1 MNTTRID
8 QACYDRGCACYDDR
22 DKGESVEVVA
32 LDEERKRCA
41 AIVRRAIV
49 RNKDNIMHV
58 QILKR
63 VLEKIVNPRKK

>member
-1 MNTTRID
+1 MLLVDT
-8 QACYDRGCACYDDR
+8 
-22 DKGESVEVVA
+22 E
-32 LDEERKRCA
+32 EERKRCA
-41 AIVRRAIV
+41 AIGRRAIV

>member
-1 MNTTRID
+1 MDTTRID

-22 DKGESVEVVA
+22 VDSDPVVVVK
-32 LDEERKRCA
+32 LEEERKRCA

-49 RNKDNIMHV
+49 RNKNNIMHV

-63 VLEKIVNPRKK
+63 VLEKITNPRNK

>member
-1 MNTTRID
+1 MTLVDT
-8 QACYDRGCACYDDR
+8 A
-22 DKGESVEVVA
+22 
-32 LDEERKRCA
+32 EERKRCA

-63 VLEKIVNPRKK
+63 VLEKIVNPRKPKCQSTGD

>member
-1 MNTTRID
+1 MDTTSL
-8 QACYDRGCACYDDR
+8 
-22 DKGESVEVVA
+22 E
-32 LDEERKRCA
+32 EERRRCA

-63 VLEKIVNPRKK
+63 VLEKITNPRNK